1 MIPSA
6 EVAKT
11 TIAETPRMSSRTAI
25 GISGA
30 SRYG

>member
-6 EVAKT
+6 DAAKT
-11 TIAETPRMSSRTAI
+11 MTAETPAMSRMTAI